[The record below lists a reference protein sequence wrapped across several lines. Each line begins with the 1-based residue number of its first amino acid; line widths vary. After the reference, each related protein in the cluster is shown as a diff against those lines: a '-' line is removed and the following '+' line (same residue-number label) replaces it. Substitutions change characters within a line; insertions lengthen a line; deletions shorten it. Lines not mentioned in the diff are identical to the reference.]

1 MTLGASPCCGGI
13 RVATYATEDGSFER
27 IVEDGSTR
35 LIFKGFSGTLTLSSV
50 VKVGEDIF
58 PSGLPVPPA
67 ASLRTM
73 PRLPLVAGSNAMPL
87 DLTVSPE
94 VARRFVLDL
103 DEDHADTKK
112 PALQDCTIDDATDSK
127 AVAKDNNPGGEEAMP
142 VERRSRRVRP
152 PMRHF
157 GY

>member
-1 MTLGASPCCGGI
+1 
-13 RVATYATEDGSFER
+13 
-27 IVEDGSTR
+27 
-35 LIFKGFSGTLTLSSV
+35 
-50 VKVGEDIF
+50 
-58 PSGLPVPPA
+58 
-67 ASLRTM
+67 
-73 PRLPLVAGSNAMPL
+73 MPL

-112 PALQDCTIDDATDSK
+112 PALQDCTIDDAKDSK